1 MNGWTILTGRR
12 LLMATVIMTLFTA
25 GWLAGRLGQ
34 EVTVAPRVMAQPAP
48 PQALDPLPVPEFR
61 PKNATTA
68 MVARVSPAV
77 LSIGAIKRTLVVDP
91 FSDFFNPFF
100 DRRVSTV
107 RQRTPYLGSGF
118 LVDGDGHILTNYH
131 VIEDSEEVFVTLPT
145 GTQVNAQVLGTDR
158 FSDMALLKIDAPAG
172 MLPEP
177 LPFGDSDE
185 LQIGETVMAFGNPF
199 GNLIDDPRPSVTQGV
214 VSALQRSFR
223 PDQRSQRVYANMIQ
237 TDAAINPGNSGGPLV
252 DETGHVVGINSF
264 IFSNSGGN
272 IGLGFAIPIN
282 RARAFFEE
290 IKTYGRVRP
299 LVVDFDV
306 MSLPRTSRVRGVMV
320 RALQEEGAGQ
330 KAGLEVGDIVVTV
343 DGRPVT
349 NREEFLLTLASRQ
362 AGDLLTLRIWRSGEV
377 IEIPYTI
384 LAATQ

>member
-1 MNGWTILTGRR
+1 MSGWTKVTGRR
-12 LLMATVIMTLFTA
+12 LMMAAVIMTLFA
-25 GWLAGRLGQ
+25 GGWLAGRWGQ
-34 EVTVAPRVMAQPAP
+34 DMAVTPRAMAQQTPE
-48 PQALDPLPVPEFR
+48 QVSDPHPLHEFR

-77 LSIGAIKRTLVVDP
+77 LSIGAIKRTVVVDP
-91 FSDFFNPFF
+91 FADFFNPFF

-118 LVDGDGHILTNYH
+118 LVDREGHILTNFH

-145 GTQVNAQVLGTDR
+145 GTQVSAQVLGTDR
-158 FSDMALLKIDAPAG
+158 FSDMALLKIDPSEG

-199 GNLIDDPRPSVTQGV
+199 GNLIDDPRPSVTSGV

-252 DETGHVVGINSF
+252 DETGHVVGMNSF

-282 RARAFFEE
+282 RARAFLEE
-290 IKTYGRVRP
+290 IKAYGRVRP

-320 RALQEEGAGQ
+320 RAMQEEGAGQ
-330 KAGLEVGDIVVTV
+330 RAGLAVGDIVVSV

-362 AGDLLTLRIWRSGEV
+362 AGDQLKLRIWRSGEV

-384 LAATQ
+384 VAATQ